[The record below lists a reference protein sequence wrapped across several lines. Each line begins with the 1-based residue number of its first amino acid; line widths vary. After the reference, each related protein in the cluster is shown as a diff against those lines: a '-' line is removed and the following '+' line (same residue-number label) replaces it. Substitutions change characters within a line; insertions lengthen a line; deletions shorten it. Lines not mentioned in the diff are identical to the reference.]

1 MDPNEA
7 QHVDH
12 WILDHQNEL
21 LKFLSHLVQ
30 IPSEVKPPVGN
41 ELACQR
47 FVEQAYRSVCD
58 KVDVFNP
65 LDVPGLREHSAYRAE
80 WDGMPRDLE
89 NRPIVVGICSG
100 SGGGRSLLFSA
111 HVDTVTAGNLSDWKQ
126 SPPFSGEIKNG
137 RLYGRGAWDTKWG
150 IAVGLFAARCV
161 RECFG
166 RLRGDMIIES
176 VSDEE
181 FGGSHGTLAAR
192 LRGYNAN
199 AAINA
204 EPTSMVTAP
213 AHRGGTAW
221 KIIVRGDAGR
231 GFAGQHL
238 TNPIDKLAR
247 ILEIIRE
254 YDRQRIP
261 LDHPPLFYESD
272 LSLPTYIQQINGG
285 GSTLA
290 ESIGAPPE
298 CSISLW
304 TEEHPDTSE
313 ETHTLN
319 FISFINDNL
328 ALYPDYDG
336 VFPEYR
342 QQFRFVHG
350 SRMDPSH
357 PIFNV
362 LKNSFTSSGLNY
374 QMEGAK
380 FACDTYIFNMYSS
393 TPALTLG
400 PRGANAHA
408 ADEYVM
414 VQDVIDLTRIY
425 ARLIRDWCG

>member
-1 MDPNEA
+1 MDSKEA
-7 QHVDH
+7 QRVDQ

-21 LKFLSHLVQ
+21 LEFLSHLVQ
-30 IPSEVKPPVGN
+30 ISSEVKPPVGN
-41 ELACQR
+41 ELVCQQ
-47 FVEQAYRSVCD
+47 FVEQAYRAICD

-65 LDVPGLREHSAYRAE
+65 LDVPGLREHPAYRGE

-89 NRPIVVGICSG
+89 NRPVVVGICSG

-111 HVDTVTAGNLSDWKQ
+111 HVDTVTAGNPSDWKQ
-126 SPPFSGEIKNG
+126 SAAFSGEIKNG

-150 IAVGLFAARCV
+150 IVVGLFAARCV

-166 RLRGDMIIES
+166 RLRGDLIIES

-192 LRGYNAN
+192 LRGYNAD

-221 KIIVRGDAGR
+221 RIIVRGDAGR
-231 GFAGQHL
+231 GFAGQRL
-238 TNPIDKLAR
+238 TNPVDKLAR
-247 ILEIIRE
+247 IVEIIHD
-254 YDRQRIP
+254 YDRKRIP
-261 LDHPPLFYESD
+261 LEHPPLFYESD
-272 LSLPTYIQQINGG
+272 PSLPTYIQQVNGG

-290 ESIGAPPE
+290 ESIGAPAE

-304 TEEHPDTSE
+304 TEEHPGTSE
-313 ETHTLN
+313 ETHKLSFT
-319 FISFINDNL
+319 SFINDNL
-328 ALYPDYDG
+328 ALDPGFDG

-357 PIFNV
+357 PIFSV
-362 LKNSFTSSGLNY
+362 IKDSFTSSGLNF
-374 QMEGAK
+374 QMAGAM
-380 FACDTYIFNMYSS
+380 FACDTYIFNMYSP

-408 ADEYVM
+408 VDEYVI

-425 ARLIRDWCG
+425 TRLIRDWCG